1 MTLHERAQRL
11 FERWEATDPAFQ
23 ALLLE
28 EEGWTAE
35 EIEAE
40 TGVAVSICYYR
51 VGGDHCFCIADPLL
65 ESCCNLRYGHR
76 CPAHLGSSWAW
87 RAAVGWINDLD
98 RLRAEVM
105 ALTAPEVEVV
115 DFPAFCVA
123 MDAFC
128 RAAFNGEMGLR
139 AMGWCPRGMGRYSV
153 PEIEG
158 WE

>member
-40 TGVAVSICYYR
+40 TGVVVSICYYR
-51 VGGDHCFCIADPLL
+51 VGGPHCFCILDPLL
-65 ESCCNLRYGHR
+65 TSCSCLVGYRHA
-76 CPAHLGSSWAW
+76 CPAHLGSAWAW
-87 RAAVGWINDLD
+87 RSVLSEMQVLACVQNHLGVVPAETRIVARKRLAATGWH
-98 RLRAEVM
+98 
-105 ALTAPEVEVV
+105 
-115 DFPAFCVA
+115 
-123 MDAFC
+123 
-128 RAAFNGEMGLR
+128 
-139 AMGWCPRGMGRYSV
+139 PRGMGRYSV